1 MNKRTLL
8 AGFIVLAV
16 AIALGAIGDQIV
28 ASSLNQNVS
37 HTLSEFAVASIILA
51 YIIGLAGVVL
61 IIYGAILPDPPVH
74 YDNNL

>member
-8 AGFIVLAV
+8 AGTIVLAI
-16 AIALGAIGDQIV
+16 AIAPGAIGDQIV
-28 ASSLNQNVS
+28 ASSLKQNVS

-51 YIIGLAGVVL
+51 YIIGLAGIIL